1 MQDSMGNIGGRIKK
15 LRTAKGMTLKEMV
28 EYTGLSIGYL
38 SNLERNATSPTL
50 SALANICDALDTN
63 LVDLLSVRVKN
74 NVVLHRDEMR
84 HQDYPQQ
91 QMTSDRIE
99 FGDSRLEAQFV
110 TIQPGEPEEIFSWR
124 HSYAEIGTVL
134 KGKMTVTLDGA
145 DYHLQPGES
154 IAVEAKRKHSL
165 RNDGEE
171 ECVSYWAHC
180 KGGN

>member
-1 MQDSMGNIGGRIKK
+1 MQESMGNIGERIKK

-50 SALANICDALDTN
+50 NALANICDALDTN

-74 NVVLHRDEMR
+74 SVVLRREEMR
-84 HQDYPQQ
+84 HQNFPQQ
-91 QMTSDRIE
+91 RITSDRIE

-110 TIQPGEPEEIFSWR
+110 IIQAGEPEEIFSWR

-134 KGKMTVTLDGA
+134 KGNMTVMLDGA
-145 DYHLQPGES
+145 DYYLQSGDS

-165 RNDGEE
+165 RNGGGGGGI
-171 ECVSYWAHC
+171 SYWAHF
-180 KGGN
+180 KTSN

>member
-1 MQDSMGNIGGRIKK
+1 MQENVGNIGERIKK

-50 SALANICDALDTN
+50 GALANICDALDTN
-63 LVDLLSVRVKN
+63 LVDLLSVRVQN
-74 NVVLHRDEMR
+74 HMILHRDEMR
-84 HQDYPQQ
+84 HQDFPQQ
-91 QMTSDRIE
+91 LMTADRIE
-99 FGDSRLEAQFV
+99 FDGSRMGAQFV
-110 TIQPGEPEEIFSWR
+110 TIQPGEPGETTFWR

-134 KGKMTVTLDGA
+134 RGSMTVMLDGA
-145 DYHLQPGES
+145 EYHLRPGDS

-171 ECVSYWAHC
+171 ECLSYWAHC
-180 KGGN
+180 KSGN